1 MNITKK
7 YSNTYKVIH
16 AIASKPFM
24 KFGEFIEV
32 RRRHGMSTAR
42 WEKCFGCNHDFADNE
57 DVYVGTVTEKG
68 NIFFCKSCVEKYN
81 TEVKIEGETK

>member
-7 YSNTYKVIH
+7 YSNTYEIIH

-24 KFGEFIEV
+24 KFGKFIEARK
-32 RRRHGMSTAR
+32 RRGMSTVM
-42 WEKCFGCNHDFADNE
+42 WDKCFGCDHDFTDDE

-81 TEVKIEGETK
+81 TEKKIEGEI